1 MDLYL
6 HGPSSDSSGV
16 HGVCDPAWNGLSL
29 QEMIDS
35 DIKAEFDDVMRE
47 DSLDLQDMDLE
58 LLNDLGN
65 LDSPFGRYEIGS
77 ELSGGCELSLSSTHH
92 WVESGGEPLLP
103 DLGALDPPSRSSNQ
117 NLPPGSSSY
126 FEDLNGVNTVLVN
139 PSSVMPLQG
148 AKTQVTQVAQLMQ
161 THHSASNTT
170 QQQTQQPQ
178 RIQTVSKGLVTS
190 RAGGSLIKIQTAST
204 ASPGNYPSIIMPIY
218 TSGTAGSSSATGVV
232 SGSSLQIGTH
242 RLGKTVKVIPPLGSS
257 SSGPITVNPQQI
269 ISRNPSLHQQI
280 LSKHSASKK
289 KSSVNTT
296 GISHTAASHQ
306 HPHHASLNTLGGGT
320 TNNAGIRTP
329 SGLNLNHA
337 NTSLGINTLEKEN
350 GFPKPAYSYSCL
362 IALALK
368 NSQNGSM
375 SVSEIYKFMCEHFP
389 YFKTAPTGWK
399 NSVRHNLSLNKC
411 FEKIEKPSANGTN
424 QRKGCLW
431 AINPAKITKM
441 DDEVQKWSRKDPMAI
456 KKGMLLP
463 HTLESLE
470 RGEMVKDYSSNGTAS
485 SCSSSIESEDEE
497 DPRTP
502 ASVSSQG
509 SHGYDSAGSDFVD
522 IETFTT
528 VPDSSLPELSLQVNG
543 GGNDG
548 IYEELGDDRLQFGGA
563 TLQENQYFISN
574 TSIQGN
580 YSILTPNGVS
590 SNGNPAS
597 TLVVQ
602 KRDGEE
608 ILGM

>member
-1 MDLYL
+1 MDMSSLYL
-6 HGPSSDSSGV
+6 QPEGQV
-16 HGVCDPAWNGLSL
+16 HGVCDPQWNGLSL

-35 DIKAEFDDVMRE
+35 DIKAEFDDVMR
-47 DSLDLQDMDLE
+47 DDPLDLQDMDLE

-65 LDSPFGRYEIGS
+65 FDSPFGRYEIGS
-77 ELSGGCELSLSSTHH
+77 ELSTGSELTLSSTHH
-92 WVESGGEPLLP
+92 WVESGGGSLSSTSSTASDQLSP
-103 DLGALDPPSRSSNQ
+103 DFGSLEATRSALN
-117 NLPPGSSSY
+117 NSY
-126 FEDLNGVNTVLVN
+126 FEDLNGANNVMVN
-139 PSSVMPLQG
+139 PSSVMPVHTSQPSRIISE
-148 AKTQVTQVAQLMQ
+148 AKHVKTVISSQVANP
-161 THHSASNTT
+161 HRH
-170 QQQTQQPQ
+170 
-178 RIQTVSKGLVTS
+178 
-190 RAGGSLIKIQTAST
+190 GSVIKIQTTNHSNAIPAVASSVT
-204 ASPGNYPSIIMPIY
+204 YPSIIMPIY
-218 TSGTAGSSSATGVV
+218 TTTVASQTPGSCNTIHVGP
-232 SGSSLQIGTH
+232 
-242 RLGKTVKVIPPLGSS
+242 RLGKTVKVIPPISS
-257 SSGPITVNPQQI
+257 PMQVNSPQHIQQRTQI
-269 ISRNPSLHQQI
+269 HQQI
-280 LSKHSASKK
+280 HNINNKHSASKK
-289 KSSVNTT
+289 KSL
-296 GISHTAASHQ
+296 SHNS
-306 HPHHASLNTLGGGT
+306 SLQKP
-320 TNNAGIRTP
+320 A
-329 SGLNLNHA
+329 
-337 NTSLGINTLEKEN
+337 EKEN

-431 AINPAKITKM
+431 AINPAKVTKM

-485 SCSSSIESEDEE
+485 SCGSIESEDEE

-522 IETFTT
+522 IETFTS
-528 VPDSSLPELSLQVNG
+528 VPDSSLPELNLQVSSGNG
-543 GGNDG
+543 GG
-548 IYEELGDDRLQFGGA
+548 IYEELGDDRLHFGTA
-563 TLQENQYFISN
+563 TIQDNQYFLSN

-580 YSILTPNGVS
+580 YSIVTPHAKPSPG
-590 SNGNPAS
+590 G
-597 TLVVQ
+597 TLIVQ
-602 KRDGEE
+602 KRDCEKV
-608 ILGM
+608 LGI